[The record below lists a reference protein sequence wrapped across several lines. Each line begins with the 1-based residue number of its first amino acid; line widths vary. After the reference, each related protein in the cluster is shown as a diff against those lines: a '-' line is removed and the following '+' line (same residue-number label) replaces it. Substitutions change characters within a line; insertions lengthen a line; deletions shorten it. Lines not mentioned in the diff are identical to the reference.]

1 MRRFVSIS
9 WLSLLVIVAAA
20 AVLAMLPPVRLLVE
34 AVRMGEDTPLG
45 VRSIHLA
52 QEAAKHPDDAQAW
65 LALAMTGGQIPG
77 SGPTDLKALQR
88 VVKLR
93 PTWAAAQI
101 ILGNALLSRTPYVW
115 RRELAALDPRF
126 AEQERWQK
134 KPLTAEQRATL
145 AGAREALQKA
155 RSLDPDNAAP
165 DYLLAYI
172 ALEEHRDDDALA
184 LLRDGSGKNH
194 WSVGAREA
202 SIAVY
207 ETAYETAARRA
218 SPLHAHT
225 AAMYGLWA
233 KGVGLG
239 ARLRELARVV
249 TGMATLA
256 QQKGD
261 PERAIFLRESVMHL
275 GQVMM
280 TDAYTTVD
288 VFVGMSVWRIAA
300 SESLTPG
307 EQAAAVAGL
316 PTPKPKEGAEL
327 TGRRKDALARAK
339 VAKFAAYLRAHGRA
353 DLAQRVAS
361 YGDELVAW
369 RKELSKAT
377 SSAWF
382 GPGSLAWALMASVLP
397 IVTAGVALGWMMVS
411 GLAYLILWAL
421 ERRPIPI
428 VWARWK
434 WALVGLGCFGAWAPV
449 ALGPGGGRLS
459 SPFSPWEPPAVAPWG
474 VTCVEAGLPLLVV
487 SALVI
492 TWRVRRRQ
500 EASARPGF
508 FRQYVGTLT
517 AVLLPVTAVVMV
529 TAAAAAVPAA
539 REVERAMGRLEMM
552 VYDSELAYY
561 GLQPPAAPVEQR
573 PHQDAAP

>member
-45 VRSIHLA
+45 VCPIRLA
-52 QEAAKHPDDAQAW
+52 QEVAKHPDDAQAW
-65 LALAMTGGQIPG
+65 LALAMTGGKVPG
-77 SGPTDLKALQR
+77 SWPPDPKALRR
-88 VVKLR
+88 VVKLK
-93 PTWAAAQI
+93 PKWAAAQI

-115 RRELAALDPRF
+115 RREIAALSPRF
-126 AEQERWQK
+126 AEEERWQRE
-134 KPLTAEQRATL
+134 PFTAEQRATL
-145 AGAREALQKA
+145 ARAREALQKA

-165 DYLLAYI
+165 YYLLAYI
-172 ALEEHRDDDALA
+172 ALQEHRDEDALA
-184 LLRDGSGKNH
+184 LLREASTTNH
-194 WSVGAREA
+194 WSLGARAA
-202 SIAVY
+202 SIAV
-207 ETAYETAARRA
+207 YETAARRA
-218 SPLHAHT
+218 SPLHAHMAMMADPGF
-225 AAMYGLWA
+225 AAGGL
-233 KGVGLG
+233 
-239 ARLRELARVV
+239 LRELARIA
-249 TGMATLA
+249 TGMAVLA

-280 TDAYTTVD
+280 TDAYTGLD
-288 VFVGMSVWRIAA
+288 ALVGMAVWRIAA

-307 EQAAAVAGL
+307 EQSAALAGL
-316 PTPKPKEGAEL
+316 PAPKPNEAAEL
-327 TGRRKDALARAK
+327 TERRKDALARAK
-339 VAKFAAYLRAHGRA
+339 VAKLAAYLRAHGRA
-353 DLAQRVAS
+353 DLAAQILS
-361 YGDELVAW
+361 LGEELTAW
-369 RKELSKAT
+369 RKGLREA
-377 SSAWF
+377 SSRAWF
-382 GPGSLAWALMASVLP
+382 GPGSLAWALMASAAP
-397 IVTAGVALGWMMVS
+397 IVIAGVALACMVVS
-411 GLAYLILWAL
+411 GAAYMILWGL
-421 ERRPIPI
+421 KRRPITI

-434 WALVGLGCFGAWAPV
+434 WALVGLGCFSASALV

-459 SPFSPWEPPAVAPWG
+459 SPFSPWEPPAVAPWA
-474 VTCVEAGLPLLVV
+474 VTCVIAGLPLLVV

-508 FRQYVGTLT
+508 GRQYVGTLT
-517 AVLLPVTAVVMV
+517 PVLLPVIALVMA
-529 TAAAAAVPAA
+529 TAAAGAVPAA